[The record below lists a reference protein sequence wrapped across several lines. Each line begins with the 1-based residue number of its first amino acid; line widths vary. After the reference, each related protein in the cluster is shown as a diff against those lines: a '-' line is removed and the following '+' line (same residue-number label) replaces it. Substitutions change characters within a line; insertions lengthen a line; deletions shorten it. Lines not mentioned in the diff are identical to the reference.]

1 MQERI
6 KTVVF
11 NLQANNSPREARL
24 FNNNTMGKEGQLL
37 NDNDNNNISN
47 NTLAH
52 VLSGKLSDFMIWI
65 GAEWIYISEL
75 EKYKRQNK

>member
-1 MQERI
+1 M
-6 KTVVF
+6 K
-11 NLQANNSPREARL
+11 LY
-24 FNNNTMGKEGQLL
+24 
-37 NDNDNNNISN
+37 NNISN

-75 EKYKRQNK
+75 EKYKRQKE

>member
-1 MQERI
+1 MI
-6 KTVVF
+6 M
-11 NLQANNSPREARL
+11 N
-24 FNNNTMGKEGQLL
+24 
-37 NDNDNNNISN
+37 NNNISN

-75 EKYKRQNK
+75 ERYKRQKEENKII